1 MKTERQEELEMLIE
15 KTRDKMVRDAEVI
28 QHLNYEDSY
37 KDQSFLDDIL
47 VYVERLK
54 RYQNEIAEL

>member
-28 QHLNYEDSY
+28 QHLNYKDSY
-37 KDQSFLDDIL
+37 KDQSFLMIYWCMWKD
-47 VYVERLK
+47 LK
-54 RYQNEIAEL
+54 GIKMK